1 MTNEEAAEILKLYK
15 QRLDESCSNLLDRDK
30 AAFDLAIKALEEVEG
45 LPENLHREREQAYMN
60 GYADGKERP
69 TSKMTKRPRKSNRKP
84 KCPNSYNCGDCI
96 HAQGV
101 WEGLAFRG
109 IRCLKGCK

>member
-1 MTNEEAAEILKLYK
+1 MNFERIMLAYFIV
-15 QRLDESCSNLLDRDK
+15 SN
-30 AAFDLAIKALEEVEG
+30 FIKWLIIWNYQHE
-45 LPENLHREREQAYMN
+45 
-60 GYADGKERP
+60 
-69 TSKMTKRPRKSNRKP
+69 KP

-101 WEGLAFRG
+101 WEGVTFRG